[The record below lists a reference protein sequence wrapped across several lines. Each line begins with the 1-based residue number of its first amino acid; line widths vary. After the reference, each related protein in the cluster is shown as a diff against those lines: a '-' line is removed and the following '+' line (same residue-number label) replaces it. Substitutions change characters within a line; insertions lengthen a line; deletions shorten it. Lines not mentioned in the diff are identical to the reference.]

1 MNLGPQVHVVVQR
14 LDNPKAGSPG
24 GSQITS
30 EVVRTNLKSLNPR
43 QQKLLEP
50 LLDLDNEMARFV
62 IMSRAVMSEKFDQ
75 LSVQHEK
82 LQFQHGH
89 FIDRYIAVEGLSFIC
104 HVVTAPQQL

>member
-1 MNLGPQVHVVVQR
+1 VNLGPQVHVVVQR
-14 LDNPKAGSPG
+14 LDNPKAC
-24 GSQITS
+24 SQITS

-62 IMSRAVMSEKFDQ
+62 ILSRAVMSEKFDH
-75 LSVQHEK
+75 LSVQHDK

-104 HVVTAPQQL
+104 HVVTALEQL